1 MKRDLSSYG
10 YRFVEHIDSATSKN
24 PDDYLPLVSAF
35 LNGEGGVILVDADK
49 GRVGQLSQGITDAI
63 GSRIQPASL
72 IYVREQTIDGR
83 PGVLIEVPAGREPPY
98 AYDNIIFNL
107 ENGVCKPASMKTVRD
122 WIIKGREGFE
132 RWENRFCSAEPADVV
147 DTKELSTAL
156 LKAQNSGRLDPNIAT
171 DDIITSLSAFGAMR
185 QGRFVYAGLVMFAKQ
200 PARIAPQTLVRL
212 THYAGRRTD
221 SEIIETR
228 QFNGPI
234 CQVIDGA
241 RDYIIE
247 HSPRTNNFNS
257 ETGNRKEE
265 CLYPPFAVREAL
277 VNACAHRDYES
288 MLGGV
293 TILLFSDRLE
303 IWNSGKLPDG
313 VTLRA
318 LNNGNG
324 VASVLVNPTIS
335 NYLYLLGYMER
346 TGRGSA
352 LIVAMSKGVKTKVE
366 WKVDKSR
373 GVGIQFRAQD
383 LMTQFI
389 ETRDNQSLNLPIND
403 TESIRKMQKYAIS
416 NHNSGILYKILVD
429 NPNVRRPILMIMTGW
444 TRGVLQRN
452 IDILK
457 KAKLVEYRGS
467 KKSGGFVALPLIR
480 NFQL

>member
-1 MKRDLSSYG
+1 MNRELSPYG
-10 YRFVEHIDSATSKN
+10 YRFVEHIDSASSKN
-24 PDDYLPLVSAF
+24 LDGYLPLVSAF
-35 LNGEGGVILVDADK
+35 LNGDGGVILVGADE
-49 GRVGQLSQGITDAI
+49 GHVDQLIQDITDAI
-63 GSRIQPASL
+63 SDRVQPSSL
-72 IYVREQTIDGR
+72 IYVRKQTIDGQ

-107 ENGVCKPASMKTVRD
+107 EEGVCRPASMKTVRD

-156 LKAQNSGRLDPNIAT
+156 FKAQNTGRLNPSLVT
-171 DDIITSLSAFGAMR
+171 DDIITGLSLFGAMR
-185 QGRFVYAGLVMFAKQ
+185 QGRFVYAGLVMFAKR
-200 PARIAPQTLVRL
+200 PACVAPQTLVRL

-221 SEIIETR
+221 SEIIETK
-228 QFNGPI
+228 QFDGPI

-241 RDYIIE
+241 RDYIIA
-247 HSPRTNNFNS
+247 HSPRTNSFNA
-257 ETGNRKEE
+257 ETGNREE
-265 CLYPPFAVREAL
+265 KCLYPPFAVREAL

-288 MLGGV
+288 VFGGV
-293 TILLFSDRLE
+293 AILMFSDRLE

-335 NYLYLLGYMER
+335 NYLYSLGYMER

-352 LIVAMSKGVKTKVE
+352 LIVEMSKWVKTKVE
-366 WKVDKSR
+366 WRVDKGR
-373 GVGIQFRAQD
+373 RVGIQFRAQH
-383 LMTQFI
+383 LMTP
-389 ETRDNQSLNLPIND
+389 TVNANDSQSLNPSIND
-403 TESIRKMQKYAIS
+403 LENMRKMQECAIS
-416 NHNSGILYKILVD
+416 NYNSGILYKILVG

-457 KAKLVEYRGS
+457 KARLVEYRGS
-467 KKSGGFVALPLIR
+467 KKSGGFFALP
-480 NFQL
+480 QLRKS